1 MARPPAL
8 RSLEYWAYQY
18 KRTWRGTLVSSVLS
32 PVLYLAAMGVG
43 LGSLVDK
50 SGRAAHHLGGIH
62 YLPFLAPGLLAAA
75 AMQTAAT
82 ESSWPVLG
90 AIKWIRTYHAMLA
103 TPLRVWDVLTGH
115 LAWMALRLTTTVTVF
130 LCVIALFGATTSWTA
145 VLTVPAG
152 VLTGLAFAAP
162 IAAFAA
168 TQESDYSFAA
178 LFRFGIVPMFLF
190 SGTFFPVSQL
200 PPALRPIAYATPL
213 WHGVDLCRTLALG
226 TATPGRTLLHV
237 LYLAAWVGIGTRV
250 ALFTYERRL
259 VN

>member
-1 MARPPAL
+1 MAAPAL
-8 RSLEYWAYQY
+8 RSLEYWTYQY
-18 KRTWRGTLVSSVLS
+18 KRTWRGSLFSTVLS

-50 SGRAAHHLGGIH
+50 AHHSQAHLGGVQ

-82 ESSWPVLG
+82 ESSWPVLA

-103 TPLRVWDVLTGH
+103 TPLDVWDVLIGH
-115 LAWMALRLTTTVTVF
+115 LAWMALRLTMTVTVF
-130 LCVIALFGATTSWTA
+130 LAVMAVFGATTSWTA
-145 VLTVPAG
+145 ILAIPAG

-162 IAAFAA
+162 IVAFAA
-168 TQESDYSFAA
+168 TRETDQSFAA

-190 SGTFFPVSQL
+190 SGTFFPVTQL
-200 PPALRPIAYATPL
+200 PSALRPIAYATPL

-226 TATPGRTLLHV
+226 TATFTRTSLHV
-237 LYLAAWVGIGTRV
+237 LYLAAWVVVGIRV
-250 ALFTYERRL
+250 GLTTYRRRL

>member
-50 SGRAAHHLGGIH
+50 SGRAGHHLGGIH

-168 TQESDYSFAA
+168 TQENETYFNAI
-178 LFRFGIVPMFLF
+178 FRFMVIPMFLF

-200 PPALRPIAYATPL
+200 PVVLRAIAYATPL

-226 TATPGRTLLHV
+226 RAPLGRSVLHV
-237 LYLAAWVGIGTRV
+237 AYLLAWVV
-250 ALFTYERRL
+250 AGVIAGASAFRRRL
-259 VN
+259 VS